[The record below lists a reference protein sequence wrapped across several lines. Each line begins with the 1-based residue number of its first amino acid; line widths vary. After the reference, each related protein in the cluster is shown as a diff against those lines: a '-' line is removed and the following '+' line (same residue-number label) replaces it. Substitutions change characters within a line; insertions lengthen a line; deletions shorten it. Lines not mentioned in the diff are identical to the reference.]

1 MTKGGLQLSLVL
13 DEGRLN
19 FRILNQDYHMSQCF
33 VCGSEVRGTPNYCP
47 TCGSA
52 LEHRK
57 TEASEAGTP
66 TSAKVNTK
74 RVGLAVLLSLAIFGL
89 GFFYFYITP
98 SIHPVIRSQPVVA
111 EPMEYGPEF
120 VTMVDV
126 PVRDDGND
134 LVISL
139 SDVKQHRLVR
149 FEYKTSLTTRSVM
162 AYLARDG
169 RLVTSISVSEHCGS
183 NEFKIKESKIF
194 CARCPSNWD
203 MMTMEA
209 YACCQRYYPD
219 PIPSRVVGDEVR
231 IAKSTIENWAGRL

>member
-1 MTKGGLQLSLVL
+1 MKDALKLQHLEL
-13 DEGRLN
+13 DL
-19 FRILNQDYHMSQCF
+19 HMSQCP

-47 TCGSA
+47 TCGSV
-52 LEHRK
+52 LESQK
-57 TEASEAGTP
+57 TEGRDASTTAP
-66 TSAKVNTK
+66 TKVDTK
-74 RVGLAVLLSLAIFGL
+74 RVGLAVFVSLALFGL

-98 SIHPVIRSQPVVA
+98 SIHPVIRNQPVVV

-183 NEFKIKESKIF
+183 NEFKIKENKIF